1 MSAFKRAP
9 VSAGPRRQDVL
20 APLRVA
26 EIVSSKPVLP
36 AEIISTILD
45 YLPVPDLLHF
55 ARTSKRMRE
64 MVYDD
69 TRWVQRLQ
77 VMGCWNEAEA
87 RKRFEEARHK
97 RWKAQQARHAEA
109 AKRVGIG
116 VDGVQEP
123 TRTSVTLFDADWEE
137 EAERAST
144 DAQPK
149 QRQASI
155 ADGFDAI
162 ALSSS
167 GQMSSTAD
175 QRPRAPESLLSIF
188 GSVRSTRGH
197 ARQEYGKI
205 YGALAPFYFDIA
217 RSENHTDPIVFR
229 SYRDPEHQ
237 ARMLA
242 QLKTFA
248 KSDMSQGWQLREG
261 KLDALTE
268 VFENAV
274 LREFENGLQAGDV
287 EGRMRKYAYV
297 LVSLNGGQAGIDLFI
312 RQNSIFL
319 EKERLGS
326 PMECIDEASVGNIS
340 LEPSHAF
347 LGRLSAAF
355 NEQVVVIE
363 RVFPPT
369 ANVLLPF
376 LEGTGDVISDYITLL
391 FDEAHPKSIEWYL
404 KAVSGIYEQ
413 SLRFAKSLRPT
424 STSETEFYEAVDRM
438 IAKIFEP
445 HIDLYLGEEL
455 DFLKHRS
462 DAEVTEW
469 KRKLTEQDASME
481 SLFMSNVN
489 RQADKRDFL
498 TSFKRVVMMPVNVLP
513 TFPISSPFGFS
524 KPATAKALVNGDM
537 YPSHPAS
544 AESSTRSSTPVPA
557 NGLIHTPSRST
568 TPLPEAPTTELAA
581 KA

>member
-9 VSAGPRRQDVL
+9 VSAGPRRQDIL

-26 EIVSSKPVLP
+26 KIVSSKPVLP

-175 QRPRAPESLLSIF
+175 QRPREPESLLSIF

-217 RSENHTDPIVFR
+217 RSKNHTDPIIFR

-287 EGRMRKYAYV
+287 EGRVRKYAYV

-319 EKERLGS
+319 EKERLGN
-326 PMECIDEASVGNIS
+326 PMECIDEASAGNIS

-355 NEQVVVIE
+355 NEQVEVID
-363 RVFPPT
+363 RVFPPM

-376 LEGTGDVISDYITLL
+376 LEGTGDVISDYLTLL
-391 FDEAHPKSIEWYL
+391 FDEAHQKSIEWYL

-413 SLRFAKSLRPT
+413 SLHFAKSLRPT
-424 STSETEFYEAVDRM
+424 STWGDEFYEAVDRM

-455 DFLKHRS
+455 DFFKHRS

-469 KRKLTEQDASME
+469 KKKLTEQDASME

-537 YPSHPAS
+537 HPSHPAS
-544 AESSTRSSTPVPA
+544 AGSSTRSSTPIYNA
-557 NGLIHTPSRST
+557 FAGGSYH
-568 TPLPEAPTTELAA
+568 
-581 KA
+581 